1 MVNNM
6 EKKVIYRDSKTGQIT
21 TQQYAQRHPA
31 TTERQH
37 VYVPAPKTPKK

>member
-1 MVNNM
+1 MA

-21 TQQYAQRHPA
+21 TQRYADRHPA

-37 VYVPAPKTPKK
+37 VTVPTKKK